1 MRILFVGDVV
11 GRSGRDALQK
21 HLPSLKEKLKT
32 DVVIVN
38 GENAAHGIGITEK
51 ICKAFY
57 EWGVDCITTG
67 NHVWDQRDII
77 LYIDKDP
84 RLLRPVNYPSTAPG
98 QGVYKHVLQ
107 DGRSILIINVMGSLF
122 MQPLDDPF
130 AAVDGILKDVR
141 PGTSTNAI
149 FVDVHAEATSEKM
162 AMAHHLDGRISAII
176 GSHTHIP
183 TADAQILPGSTAFQA
198 DAGMTGD
205 YDSVIGMQKEIPI
218 QRFVKK
224 MPTDRLKPAEGEGT
238 LCGTFI
244 ETDDKTGLAKSIAP
258 VRVGPRLQESVPE
271 IL

>member
-1 MRILFVGDVV
+1 MRILFIGDVV
-11 GRSGRDALQK
+11 GRSGRDVLQK
-21 HLPSLKEKLKT
+21 NLPSLKEKLKT

-51 ICKAFY
+51 ICKQFY

-84 RLLRPVNYPSTAPG
+84 KLLRPVNYPSTTPG
-98 QGVYKHVLQ
+98 QGVYKHILP
-107 DGRSILIINVMGSLF
+107 DGRTVLIINVMGSLF
-122 MQPLDDPF
+122 MSPLDEPF
-130 AAVDGILKDVR
+130 AAVDGVLKDVQL
-141 PGTSTNAI
+141 GKSADVI

-162 AMAHHLDGRISAII
+162 AMAHHLDGKISAII
-176 GSHTHIP
+176 GTHTHIP
-183 TADAQILPGSTAFQA
+183 TADAQILPGGTAFQA

-218 QRFVKK
+218 QRFVRK

-271 IL
+271 IS